1 MEKNSFTVINNE
13 GKEVRCD
20 VLFTF
25 DSNETGK
32 SYVVYKDNT
41 RDPNGNIQVYASI
54 FNPEDDGEESE
65 LSPIETEKEWAVI
78 ESILK
83 SLQEEIGNTSSST
96 SSLN

>member
-32 SYVVYKDNT
+32 SYVVYTDNT